1 VDAAALNELPP
12 LRRVVTGHDDA
23 NVARVLIDAVPTNAK
38 YPASGTTSTLLWV
51 TDTMPADIAVGLD
64 IEDAGSRTLGTS
76 PPQNGTRFCIID
88 YPPHNSGSM
97 HRTETIDYVIVLAG
111 EIDMELDDATVHLKA
126 GDVLV
131 QRGTNH
137 KWCNRSDAPARVA
150 FVLVDALPL
159 GIGHARA

>member
-1 VDAAALNELPP
+1 LNELPP
-12 LRRVVTGHDDA
+12 LRRVVTGHDGA
-23 NVARVLIDAVPTNAK
+23 NVARVLIDAPPTNAK
-38 YPASGTTSTLLWV
+38 YPASGATSTLLWV
-51 TDTMPADIAVGLD
+51 SDTMPADIAVGLD

-76 PPQNGTRFCIID
+76 PPKNGTRFCIID
-88 YPPHNSGSM
+88 YPPHKSGSM
-97 HRTETIDYVIVLAG
+97 HRTETIDYVIILAG

-150 FVLVDALPL
+150 FVLVDAVPL
-159 GIGHARA
+159 GIGDARA

>member
-1 VDAAALNELPP
+1 LNELPP

-23 NVARVLIDAVPTNAK
+23 NVARVLIDGVPTNAK

-51 TDTMPADIAVGLD
+51 SDTMPAGIAVGLD
-64 IEDAGSRTLGTS
+64 VEDAGSRILGTS
-76 PPQNGTRFCIID
+76 PPKNGTRFCIID

-97 HRTETIDYVIVLAG
+97 HRTETIDYVIILAG
-111 EIDMELDDATVHLKA
+111 EIDMELDDSSVHLKA

-150 FVLVDALPL
+150 FVLVDAAPL
-159 GIGHARA
+159 GIGHARS